1 MIKKINLILTVAL
14 AICLMAGNFV
24 LAEDTLP
31 SVYQLGFS
39 NADNYSLTLGQS
51 APSITLAEEGTPVYN
66 YRDNKGPGRNA
77 KTDKPTASFMVSVN
91 GNLNPSDS
99 STNLDAPTT
108 LVKVNASD
116 AINFTDESQPCAGMT
131 LQAWDIQYRIVPA
144 GTNRTDNPI
153 HAALLEDIPST
164 TSPAGAARYF
174 AKAIQEAKAL
184 NKDCY
189 IEVYLAVADGD
200 NNGSGKVVWSD
211 NGNFATLKTVAQG
224 SPFQPNGNTW
234 YYSSMLIKL
243 HSGGPDFYPLPWGAT
258 EYQETFKDCAM
269 TYTADAGTAMNVPIS
284 INNSGTQAITDMA
297 ATWYG
302 TGWSNPVY
310 TQKDLNIPQ
319 GGKQNIQIPVTVP
332 QIGQETRLVIQANT
346 DGKTP
351 ASEGN
356 QDNNMLIIKVAPII
370 PFTDVS
376 VTASASPTNPY
387 NMENSIVTFVITNN
401 GPAVADV
408 TFSAGRMANGDW
420 TITNGGKTQN
430 YTLQPGESQNMT
442 YETASFSA
450 GTSVAYG
457 GIAVVTNT
465 TDSNPNNNMD
475 RVTVT
480 WKARPQPIKL
490 GPGSSD
496 GYLSY

>member
-1 MIKKINLILTVAL
+1 MKKSITLIMTLLMVLGLCSSAMAVPKPMGLSREEIINLI
-14 AICLMAGNFV
+14 
-24 LAEDTLP
+24 
-31 SVYQLGFS
+31 
-39 NADNYSLTLGQS
+39 
-51 APSITLAEEGTPVYN
+51 TPPKYYTN
-66 YRDNKGPGRNA
+66 YRDIDGPLGDATLKPKAQFGVQVGSQSEVYSTVTNNYEEVNSVTMTAGQTAIINPYSSSPTGR
-77 KTDKPTASFMVSVN
+77 SIVN
-91 GNLNPSDS
+91 YD
-99 STNLDAPTT
+99 
-108 LVKVNASD
+108 
-116 AINFTDESQPCAGMT
+116 F
-131 LQAWDIQYRIVPA
+131 QYRIVPD
-144 GTNRTDNPI
+144 GKDRLSQPI
-153 HAALLEDIPST
+153 VYNYYCSWPAVQAA
-164 TSPAGAARYF
+164 F
-174 AKAIQEAKAL
+174 AKAIQDMQAL
-184 NKDCY
+184 GSNA
-189 IEVYLAVADGD
+189 ELELYLCVSDGQD
-200 NNGSGKVVWSD
+200 NWS
-211 NGNFATLKTVAQG
+211 A
-224 SPFQPNGNTW
+224 NGNTAVSKKDNIFKNGIIW
-234 YYSSMLIKL
+234 YFSGMALDYKV
-243 HSGGPDFYPLPWGAT
+243 GGPDFYPLSWGAT
-258 EYQETFKDCAM
+258 QYQESFKDCAM

-319 GGKQNIQIPVTVP
+319 GGKQDIQIPVTVP

-356 QDNNMLIIKVAPII
+356 QDNNMMIIKVGPII

-376 VTASASPTNPY
+376 VSASANSTNPY

-442 YETASFSA
+442 YDTASFSA
-450 GTSVAYG
+450 GTSIAYG

-480 WKARPQPIKL
+480 WKARPQPINL